1 VGLKEAFV
9 PLQERQFR
17 LLWLGRVSSAVGDA
31 LVPVAL
37 AFAVLSVN
45 RSQLAL
51 GGVPCRVDGRSRR
64 LHARRRCRCRPPSA
78 PRRDARVRR
87 RSGDRRGVH
96 RNDAPDASDDVAAL
110 LRHRGLFGAASA
122 FFAPASDG
130 LVPQTISTEKLRSAN
145 ALLGISRNAM
155 NVFGPAVSG
164 VLIAVAG
171 TGYVF
176 AIDSV
181 SFLASAFFLV

>member
-1 VGLKEAFV
+1 
-9 PLQERQFR
+9 
-17 LLWLGRVSSAVGDA
+17 
-31 LVPVAL
+31 
-37 AFAVLSVN
+37 VLSVN

-51 GGVPCRVDGRSRR
+51 GGVLAALTAARVGFTLVGGVVADR
-64 LHARRRCRCRPPSA
+64 L
-78 PRRDARVRR
+78 PRRALMLACDGVRAI
-87 RSGDRRGVH
+87 VE
-96 RNDAPDASDDVAAL
+96 AFTATM
-110 LRHRGLFGAASA
+110 LRTHQMTLPLFFVTAGLFGAASA